1 MNITKMEEFMRE
13 NDLMIIERCIEN
25 KNEKLDVKEEPFEKL
40 MFFYKSALKQLELQM
55 NIIKDEFKLIYN
67 YDLIDHIDTR
77 IKEPKSIVKK
87 MEKKKYDKT
96 YLNLIEKINDI
107 AGIRI
112 VCTLK
117 DDIFFIRDLVKQIP
131 DIHILKEK
139 DYVTNPKESGYK
151 SYHMLVS
158 VPIFLSDS
166 VVDTK
171 VEIQI
176 RTIAMDFWASLE
188 HDIHYKADR
197 AKLPAGI
204 DEEMFAC
211 AEKIAEID
219 RQMQDMYRRIADAE
233 ANGDAVKK

>member
-1 MNITKMEEFMRE
+1 MRE

-117 DDIFFIRDLVKQIP
+117 DDIFFIRDLVKQMP
-131 DIHILKEK
+131 DIHVLKEK
-139 DYVTNPKESGYK
+139 DYVTNPKESGYS
-151 SYHMLVS
+151 SYHMIVE
-158 VPIFLSDS
+158 VPVKLTQKTIY
-166 VVDTK
+166 VNC
-171 VEIQI
+171 EIQI
-176 RTIAMDFWASLE
+176 RTLAMDFWASFE
-188 HDIHYKADR
+188 HKVKYKTKNDVNPKMSKELVSC
-197 AKLPAGI
+197 AKMI
-204 DEEMFAC
+204 NKFDTKMINY
-211 AEKIAEID
+211 K
-219 RQMQDMYRRIADAE
+219 
-233 ANGDAVKK
+233 

>member
-1 MNITKMEEFMRE
+1 MRK
-13 NDLMIIERCIEN
+13 NDLMIIEKCIED

-77 IKEPKSIVKK
+77 IKDPKSIIKK

-131 DIHILKEK
+131 DIHVLKEK
-139 DYVTNPKESGYK
+139 DYVTNPKESGYS
-151 SYHMLVS
+151 SYHMIVE
-158 VPIFLSDS
+158 VPVKLTQKTIY
-166 VVDTK
+166 VK
-171 VEIQI
+171 CEIQI
-176 RTIAMDFWASLE
+176 RTLAMDFWASFE
-188 HDIHYKADR
+188 HKVKYKTKNDVNPKMSKELVSC
-197 AKLPAGI
+197 AKMI
-204 DEEMFAC
+204 NKFDTKMINY
-211 AEKIAEID
+211 K
-219 RQMQDMYRRIADAE
+219 
-233 ANGDAVKK
+233 

>member
-1 MNITKMEEFMRE
+1 
-13 NDLMIIERCIEN
+13 MIIEKCIED

-77 IKEPKSIVKK
+77 IKDPKSIIKK

-131 DIHILKEK
+131 DIHVLKEK
-139 DYVTNPKESGYK
+139 DYVTNPKESGYS
-151 SYHMLVS
+151 SYHMIVE
-158 VPIFLSDS
+158 VPVKLTQKTIY
-166 VVDTK
+166 VK
-171 VEIQI
+171 CEIQI
-176 RTIAMDFWASLE
+176 RTLAMDFWASFE
-188 HDIHYKADR
+188 HKVKYKAKNDVNPKMSKELVTC
-197 AKLPAGI
+197 AKMI
-204 DEEMFAC
+204 NKFDTKMINY
-211 AEKIAEID
+211 K
-219 RQMQDMYRRIADAE
+219 
-233 ANGDAVKK
+233 

>member
-1 MNITKMEEFMRE
+1 MRE

-67 YDLIDHIDTR
+67 YDLIDHMDTR

-139 DYVTNPKESGYK
+139 DYVTNPKESGYS
-151 SYHMLVS
+151 SYHMIVE
-158 VPIFLSDS
+158 VPVKLTQKTIY
-166 VVDTK
+166 VK
-171 VEIQI
+171 CEIQI
-176 RTIAMDFWASLE
+176 RTLAMDFWASFE
-188 HDIHYKADR
+188 HKVKYKTKNDVNPKMSKELVSC
-197 AKLPAGI
+197 AKMI
-204 DEEMFAC
+204 NKFDTKMINY
-211 AEKIAEID
+211 K
-219 RQMQDMYRRIADAE
+219 
-233 ANGDAVKK
+233 

>member
-1 MNITKMEEFMRE
+1 MRE

-117 DDIFFIRDLVKQIP
+117 DDIFFIRDLVKKIP
-131 DIHILKEK
+131 DIHVLKEK
-139 DYVTNPKESGYK
+139 DYVTNPKESGYS
-151 SYHMLVS
+151 SYHMIVE
-158 VPIFLSDS
+158 VPVKLTQKTIY
-166 VVDTK
+166 VK
-171 VEIQI
+171 CEIQI
-176 RTIAMDFWASLE
+176 RTLAMDFWASFE
-188 HDIHYKADR
+188 HKVKYKTKNDVNPKMSKELVSC
-197 AKLPAGI
+197 AKMI
-204 DEEMFAC
+204 NKFDTKMINY
-211 AEKIAEID
+211 K
-219 RQMQDMYRRIADAE
+219 
-233 ANGDAVKK
+233 

>member
-1 MNITKMEEFMRE
+1 MRE

-131 DIHILKEK
+131 DIHVLKEK
-139 DYVTNPKESGYK
+139 RLCNKSKRKWIFKLSHDCRSTSKTN
-151 SYHMLVS
+151 
-158 VPIFLSDS
+158 
-166 VVDTK
+166 TK
-171 VEIQI
+171 NNICK
-176 RTIAMDFWASLE
+176 M
-188 HDIHYKADR
+188 
-197 AKLPAGI
+197 
-204 DEEMFAC
+204 
-211 AEKIAEID
+211 
-219 RQMQDMYRRIADAE
+219 
-233 ANGDAVKK
+233 

>member
-1 MNITKMEEFMRE
+1 MRE

-77 IKEPKSIVKK
+77 IKEPKSTVKK

-131 DIHILKEK
+131 DIHVLKEK
-139 DYVTNPKESGYK
+139 DYVTNPKESGYS
-151 SYHMLVS
+151 SYHMIVE
-158 VPIFLSDS
+158 VPVKLTQKTIY
-166 VVDTK
+166 VK
-171 VEIQI
+171 CEIQI
-176 RTIAMDFWASLE
+176 RTLAMDFWASFE
-188 HDIHYKADR
+188 HKVKYKTKNDVNPKMSKELVSC
-197 AKLPAGI
+197 AKMI
-204 DEEMFAC
+204 NKFDTKMINY
-211 AEKIAEID
+211 K
-219 RQMQDMYRRIADAE
+219 
-233 ANGDAVKK
+233 

>member
-1 MNITKMEEFMRE
+1 MRE

-96 YLNLIEKINDI
+96 YLNLIEKINDT

-131 DIHILKEK
+131 DIHVLKEK
-139 DYVTNPKESGYK
+139 DYVTNPKESGYS
-151 SYHMLVS
+151 SYHMIVE
-158 VPIFLSDS
+158 VPVKLTQKTIY
-166 VVDTK
+166 VK
-171 VEIQI
+171 CEIQI
-176 RTIAMDFWASLE
+176 RTLAMDFWASFE
-188 HDIHYKADR
+188 HKVKYKTKNDVNPKMSKELVSC
-197 AKLPAGI
+197 AKMI
-204 DEEMFAC
+204 NKFDTKMINY
-211 AEKIAEID
+211 K
-219 RQMQDMYRRIADAE
+219 
-233 ANGDAVKK
+233 

>member
-1 MNITKMEEFMRE
+1 MRE

-40 MFFYKSALKQLELQM
+40 MFFYQSALKQLELQM

-117 DDIFFIRDLVKQIP
+117 DDIFFIRDLVKQIQ
-131 DIHILKEK
+131 DIHVLKEK
-139 DYVTNPKESGYK
+139 DYVTNPKESGYS
-151 SYHMLVS
+151 SYHMIVE
-158 VPIFLSDS
+158 VPVKLTQKTIY
-166 VVDTK
+166 VK
-171 VEIQI
+171 CEIQI
-176 RTIAMDFWASLE
+176 RTLAMDFWASFE
-188 HDIHYKADR
+188 HKVKYKTKNDVNPKMSKELVSC
-197 AKLPAGI
+197 AKMI
-204 DEEMFAC
+204 NKFDTKMINY
-211 AEKIAEID
+211 K
-219 RQMQDMYRRIADAE
+219 
-233 ANGDAVKK
+233 

>member
-1 MNITKMEEFMRE
+1 MRE

-117 DDIFFIRDLVKQIP
+117 DDIFFIRDLIKQIP
-131 DIHILKEK
+131 DIHVLKEK
-139 DYVTNPKESGYK
+139 DYVTNPKESGYS
-151 SYHMLVS
+151 SYHMIVE
-158 VPIFLSDS
+158 VPVKLTQKTIY
-166 VVDTK
+166 VK
-171 VEIQI
+171 CEIQI
-176 RTIAMDFWASLE
+176 RTLAMDFWASFE
-188 HDIHYKADR
+188 HKVKYKTKNDVNPKMSKELVSC
-197 AKLPAGI
+197 AKMI
-204 DEEMFAC
+204 NKFDTKMINY
-211 AEKIAEID
+211 K
-219 RQMQDMYRRIADAE
+219 
-233 ANGDAVKK
+233 

>member
-1 MNITKMEEFMRE
+1 MRE
-13 NDLMIIERCIEN
+13 NDLMIIEKCIEN

-131 DIHILKEK
+131 DIHIIKEK
-139 DYVTNPKESGYK
+139 DYVTNPKESGYS
-151 SYHMLVS
+151 SYHMIVE
-158 VPIFLSDS
+158 VPVKLTQKTIY
-166 VVDTK
+166 VK
-171 VEIQI
+171 CEIQI
-176 RTIAMDFWASLE
+176 RTLAMDFWASFE
-188 HDIHYKADR
+188 HKVKYKAKNDVNPKMSKELVTC
-197 AKLPAGI
+197 AKMI
-204 DEEMFAC
+204 NKFDTKMINY
-211 AEKIAEID
+211 K
-219 RQMQDMYRRIADAE
+219 
-233 ANGDAVKK
+233 

>member
-1 MNITKMEEFMRE
+1 MRE
-13 NDLMIIERCIEN
+13 NDLMIIEKCIEN

-131 DIHILKEK
+131 DIHVLKEK
-139 DYVTNPKESGYK
+139 DYVTNPKESGYS
-151 SYHMLVS
+151 SYHMIVE
-158 VPIFLSDS
+158 VPVKLTQKTIY
-166 VVDTK
+166 VK
-171 VEIQI
+171 CEIQI
-176 RTIAMDFWASLE
+176 RTLAMDFWASFE
-188 HDIHYKADR
+188 HKVKYKAKNDVNP
-197 AKLPAGI
+197 KMSKELVNCSKMI
-204 DEEMFAC
+204 NKFDTKMINY
-211 AEKIAEID
+211 K
-219 RQMQDMYRRIADAE
+219 
-233 ANGDAVKK
+233 

>member
-1 MNITKMEEFMRE
+1 MRE

-131 DIHILKEK
+131 DIHVLKEK
-139 DYVTNPKESGYK
+139 DYVTNPKESGYS
-151 SYHMLVS
+151 SYHMIVE
-158 VPIFLSDS
+158 VPVKLTQKTIY
-166 VVDTK
+166 VK
-171 VEIQI
+171 CEIQI
-176 RTIAMDFWASLE
+176 RTLAMDFWASFE
-188 HDIHYKADR
+188 HKVKYKAKNDVNPKMSKELVSC
-197 AKLPAGI
+197 AKMI
-204 DEEMFAC
+204 NKFDTKMINY
-211 AEKIAEID
+211 K
-219 RQMQDMYRRIADAE
+219 
-233 ANGDAVKK
+233 